1 MEDELGT
8 DVDLFAVFFLMG
20 CADSSG
26 EKKTVWEDH
35 RRRNH
40 NWVITLMKNP

>member
-26 EKKTVWEDH
+26 EKKLYGKTTGAGI
-35 RRRNH
+35 
-40 NWVITLMKNP
+40 ITG

>member
-26 EKKTVWEDH
+26 EKKNCMGRPQAQES
-35 RRRNH
+35 
-40 NWVITLMKNP
+40 